1 VRTIRLLCLSGSLR
15 KGSYNTT
22 VLQAMSALASDE
34 TDVILFE
41 YLGILPL
48 FNPDLDDMHI
58 AEVKLL
64 RDAVQQ
70 ADGLMIASPEYAHG
84 ISGVMKN
91 ALDWLVSDEGFPGKP
106 VLLLNT
112 SPRASHAQT
121 ALVEVLKTMSADV
134 IDTIT
139 VPLLGSGLDVGGVL
153 KNAEISK
160 VLKHGLD
167 VFCETILQPSES

>member
-1 VRTIRLLCLSGSLR
+1 
-15 KGSYNTT
+15 
-22 VLQAMSALASDE
+22 M
-34 TDVILFE
+34 ILFE
-41 YLGILPL
+41 HLGILPL

-91 ALDWLVSDEGFPGKP
+91 ALDWLVSDENFPGKP

-112 SPRASHAQT
+112 SPRASHAQKYSIFQSIN
-121 ALVEVLKTMSADV
+121 E
-134 IDTIT
+134 
-139 VPLLGSGLDVGGVL
+139 
-153 KNAEISK
+153 
-160 VLKHGLD
+160 
-167 VFCETILQPSES
+167 SESMYPIFYTVSYLGLGQKYHRKVCT